1 MQYSVNLGAGM
12 PEVCRLGLAT
22 RGGSRLRPTDAEFA
36 IARGLNYLNWC
47 GYRDAL
53 SQTIAALGPER
64 SKVVVAVQFESR
76 AGADAVREFDYISNQ
91 LRTGYIDIAT
101 LYYVESEEEWQ
112 QIISPDGAMEHLLAQ
127 KQAGRLHSIGLTS
140 HQRPLAARVAETGLL
155 DLLMIR
161 YNAAHRGAETD
172 VFPVTDALG
181 MPVVVYTC
189 LRWGALL
196 RPTPDDPPGFAVPPA
211 PAWYRFALQSPSV
224 AVALM
229 APENREELDED
240 LTVLDGSMPLTPEEF
255 ALLEEHGR
263 RVRRHAGSFP

>member
-76 AGADAVREFDYISNQ
+76 AAADAPREFDYISNQ

-140 HQRPLAARVAETGLL
+140 HQRRLAARWAETGLL
-155 DLLMIR
+155 DFADDPLQ
-161 YNAAHRGAETD
+161 RGASGRRAGYIPGD
-172 VFPVTDALG
+172 LRAQDASG
-181 MPVVVYTC
+181 HVYGIEM
-189 LRWGALL
+189 GALL
-196 RPTPDDPPGFAVPPA
+196 RSTADDPPGHQPPS
-211 PAWYRFALQSPSV
+211 PRDCYRFCLA
-224 AVALM
+224 
-229 APENREELDED
+229 
-240 LTVLDGSMPLTPEEF
+240 
-255 ALLEEHGR
+255 
-263 RVRRHAGSFP
+263 